1 MDGFLVASVG
11 ESSKDEAEV
20 MEEREEERA
29 GGTPWSSAT
38 CHTMM

>member
-1 MDGFLVASVG
+1 VDGFLVASVG
-11 ESSKDEAEV
+11 ERSREEAEV

-29 GGTPWSSAT
+29 GGTPWSAT